1 MLGKRVQA
9 FLMSLFLGVSG
20 TSYSAYF
27 DVTSMPDLKKKEDA
41 RNMTRHTRD
50 LSNDCNKYIGAC
62 IDEVCADKEQVRRRE
77 TSGGLYDKCGRM
89 SLNKLVGKISDCM
102 ERFNNPEFD
111 YQLRCKAGIVG
122 QVQNL
127 LVNKDELEKNFKSS
141 SIECVEAKKDM
152 TAARNCYSTM
162 IKSDGAVDVT
172 IQEALYQNC
181 GPVSVNGSAVVAAEF
196 FTTGLVGRSNA
207 GELMANDMK
216 PYREENWREL
226 VEAKLAGYIERAQS
240 SCGDED
246 FEISQ
251 INLYQPDEKSLELQK
266 QEATAIQIGIDKA
279 NGTDAMECR
288 DRNIYQPL
296 DDAIWKYDSVK
307 GCLQI
312 TVD

>member
-1 MLGKRVQA
+1 MFNRGFQT
-9 FLMSLFLGVSG
+9 FLVGLFLGISG

-50 LSNDCNKYIGAC
+50 LSNDCNKFIGAC
-62 IDEVCADKEQVRRRE
+62 IDQICADKEQVKRRE

-102 ERFNNPEFD
+102 ERFNTDEFN
-111 YQLRCKAGIVG
+111 YQLRCRAGIVG
-122 QVQNL
+122 QVEQFL
-127 LVNKDELEKNFKSS
+127 TNKDELEKNFKSS
-141 SIECVEAKKDM
+141 SIECVESKRDM
-152 TAARNCYSTM
+152 MAARNCYSVM
-162 IKSDGAVDVT
+162 IKSDGGVDVPM
-172 IQEALYQNC
+172 QEALYQNC
-181 GPVSVNGSAVVAAEF
+181 GPVSMNGSAVVAADF

-226 VEAKLAGYIERAQS
+226 VEVKLAGYIEKAQS

-251 INLYQPDEKSLELQK
+251 INLYKPDEKSVELQK
-266 QEATAIQIGIDKA
+266 QEAAAWQMGVDAA
-279 NGTDAMECR
+279 NGTDAQECR

-296 DDAIWKYDSVK
+296 DDAIWKYDPAQ
-307 GCLQI
+307 GCLKI
-312 TVD
+312 KVD